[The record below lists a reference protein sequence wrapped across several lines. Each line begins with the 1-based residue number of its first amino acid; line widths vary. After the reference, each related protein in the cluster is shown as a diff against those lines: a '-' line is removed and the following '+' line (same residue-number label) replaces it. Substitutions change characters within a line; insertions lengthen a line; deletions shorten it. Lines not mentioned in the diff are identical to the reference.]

1 MKDLV
6 VDTVRTTIGGWLCRQ
21 SPSWFTVSAVGS
33 VPERRKG
40 MPMELKLHHVNYS
53 TKDVGAVA
61 DFYRSLFNMKP
72 VPSYGDARITS
83 QGYEG
88 KVEFL
93 TDGTT
98 EFHISPQDL
107 GVAFR
112 TGQSLNP
119 VDRGHIAFRTDDI
132 EAFKA
137 MLREKNIQFADY
149 GVWAMSG
156 WYQIFLQ
163 DPDGTI
169 VEVHQPD
176 YKAPSA

>member
-1 MKDLV
+1 LLEAIANALEIASYVTAVAFM
-6 VDTVRTTIGGWLCRQ
+6 IEGGLLAQGHC
-21 SPSWFTVSAVGS
+21 PID
-33 VPERRKG
+33 RKG
-40 MPMELKLHHVNYS
+40 NPMELKLHHVNYS

-61 DFYRSLFNMKP
+61 EFYRSLFNMKP
-72 VPSYGDARITS
+72 VPSYQDARITS
-83 QGYEG
+83 QGYDG

-112 TGQSLNP
+112 TKQSLNP

-149 GVWAMSG
+149 GVWAMGG

-169 VEVHQPD
+169 VEVHQTD
-176 YKAPSA
+176 YKAPAA